1 MLSSE
6 ELARYNRH
14 IIIPE
19 IGKQG
24 QERLRNARVLVIG
37 AGGLGCPVLLYLT
50 AAGVGTIGIVDF
62 DVVDNSNLQRQVLFT
77 TEDVGKPKSLTAE
90 EKLSKQNPFTN
101 FIIHNLELNRENAL
115 EIISMYDVVVDG
127 SDNFPTRYLVS
138 DACVILKKPLVF
150 GSIFKFEGQ
159 VSVFNLKNASGEY
172 GPTYRCLFPE
182 PPNAADVPNCNEIG
196 VLGVLPGM
204 IGSMQANEVLKI
216 ILRIGEP
223 LSGKLLVLDALT
235 MRTSIISF
243 SKNEENYKIKALA
256 EDYEAFCNVVS
267 KTELQEFEPGFKE
280 LTVHELKE
288 KLDSKENIE
297 LLDVREEFETEIC
310 SLGGISIP
318 MNSIPAQVER
328 IPTDKQLIV
337 YCHHGM
343 RSAMV
348 VKFLSKEFGFTNLY
362 NLEGGIHAWATQI
375 DKNMAR
381 Y

>member
-14 IIIPE
+14 IILPE
-19 IGKQG
+19 VGKLG

-62 DVVDNSNLQRQVLFT
+62 DVVDASNLQRQVLFRPA
-77 TEDVGKPKSLTAE
+77 DVGKLKAE
-90 EKLSKQNPFTN
+90 VAAEVLSAQNPFVRFTV
-101 FIIHNLELNRENAL
+101 HNTKLIRENAL
-115 EIISMYDVVVDG
+115 ELLSSYDVIVDG
-127 SDNFPTRYLVS
+127 SDNFPTRYLVN

-159 VSVFNLKNASGEY
+159 VSVFNLKNEKGEY

-182 PPNAADVPNCNEIG
+182 PPNPADVPNCNEIG

-204 IGSMQANEVLKI
+204 IGSIQANETLKI

-223 LSGKLLVLDALT
+223 LSGKLLVIDALT
-235 MRTSIISF
+235 MATNTIIF
-243 SKNEENYKIKALA
+243 KKNEENGRIRELE
-256 EDYEAFCNVVS
+256 EDYKEFCHITKETQN
-267 KTELQEFEPGFKE
+267 FEPGFKE
-280 LTVHELKE
+280 ISIHELKQ
-288 KLDSKENIE
+288 KLDAKENIE
-297 LLDVREEFETEIC
+297 LLDVREEYETEIC

-318 MNSIPAQVER
+318 MHSVPSRVEH
-328 IPTDKQLIV
+328 IPTDKPLIV

-343 RSAMV
+343 RSAMI
-348 VKFLSKEFGFTNLY
+348 VKFLSEELGFTNLY
-362 NLEGGIHAWATQI
+362 NLDGGIHAWATHI
-375 DKNMAR
+375 DKTMTK